1 MTELDKLW
9 EGIDWDKVT
18 TIPFITKR
26 IHQIRTESYKLLEEL
41 EMVHKVNKSLSD
53 EKEKNRRVCLEMV
66 TEREQK
72 LEAIRHEVSTYPDS
86 MHVGRLKRKLLEVLG
101 E

>member
-1 MTELDKLW
+1 MNELDKLW
-9 EGIDWDKVT
+9 DEFGSDPMRSIKDHIWRTTHLAKIKVEG
-18 TIPFITKR
+18 
-26 IHQIRTESYKLLEEL
+26 YKLLEEL

-72 LEAIRHEVSTYPDS
+72 LEAIR
-86 MHVGRLKRKLLEVLG
+86 KLIQEPTDFYTLQGLIGEVLG